1 MQKNDLLSQLKELAA
16 GSNPLTK
23 TPLPETSIMKKYDS
37 IQFIVTLIQE
47 LEATQNIAQ
56 HKPTKSLEE
65 QSIKNRMEGK
75 PDRHRFSWTESE
87 KIELRDAFLQ
97 DLSPKTIAKAHQR
110 TISAVVSQLLAMEL
124 IDKDEADSY
133 L

>member
-47 LEATQNIAQ
+47 LEVTQ